1 MAPVSGPPP
10 SLGLPGRSGPSANE
24 WPFPEKNVAV
34 AGRMLPVELVVV
46 AGIYAFA
53 GLWLLWAIRDLVGVL
68 PDLVSGLFS
77 DNSLEFVVAY
87 VVFYLLTIIL
97 YTVAGFLGTAYL
109 LLRVD
114 PVGRGLSVV
123 VTGVLF
129 ATLVSAE
136 GEVPAWFVVVVVIAA
151 ASSAVLFLSPWV
163 RRAMESSGRRASRPT
178 PVVLSLTLSVSA
190 FSLVALV
197 VVLFLPGLRF
207 AGDIGA
213 GFVLFELAYAA
224 ACGLAAH
231 SYFALRR
238 GPDRAGRITVTI
250 AAGLV
255 VLGILFS
262 ADGFQSLLLIP
273 LALMAGIVAP
283 LWLAPT
289 ARQWFGDR
297 PLTQLT

>member
-1 MAPVSGPPP
+1 MPPRWVATGRAECPDRGPDVSHKRVCTAMSIGGPETGGPEQYQQTYGGQGLFCPQCWNSVQPMDVECARCGYRPSVGPPPAASVPGPPPAPPVAGPPPVAPAPPPPAAPVAPPPPAAPVAGPPPVAPAPPPPPMAPAPPPMAPVSGPPP
-10 SLGLPGRSGPSANE
+10 SLGLPDRSGPSANE

-136 GEVPAWFVVVVVIAA
+136 GEVPAWFVVVVV
-151 ASSAVLFLSPWV
+151 
-163 RRAMESSGRRASRPT
+163 
-178 PVVLSLTLSVSA
+178 
-190 FSLVALV
+190 
-197 VVLFLPGLRF
+197 
-207 AGDIGA
+207 
-213 GFVLFELAYAA
+213 
-224 ACGLAAH
+224 
-231 SYFALRR
+231 
-238 GPDRAGRITVTI
+238 
-250 AAGLV
+250 
-255 VLGILFS
+255 
-262 ADGFQSLLLIP
+262 
-273 LALMAGIVAP
+273 
-283 LWLAPT
+283 
-289 ARQWFGDR
+289 
-297 PLTQLT
+297 